1 MDRKESMKELAEAL
15 YNCISIVYDRTA
27 LKGHGDFIPW
37 NNLTQEGADYY
48 KAIADEFAAR
58 FSFQPLC
65 RLTVTVDPEFDLE
78 SNTFKGMSIV

>member
-1 MDRKESMKELAEAL
+1 MDREELMKELAEAL

-48 KAIADEFAAR
+48 KAIAAEVAAR

-65 RLTVTVDPEFDLE
+65 RMTVSVDPEWDFE
-78 SNTFKGMSIV
+78 NNNFKGMSIV

>member
-1 MDRKESMKELAEAL
+1 MDREELMKELAEAL
-15 YNCISIVYDRTA
+15 YNCISITA

-48 KAIADEFAAR
+48 KAIAAEVAAR

-65 RLTVTVDPEFDLE
+65 RLTVSVDPEFDLE
-78 SNTFKGMSIV
+78 SNNFKGMSIV